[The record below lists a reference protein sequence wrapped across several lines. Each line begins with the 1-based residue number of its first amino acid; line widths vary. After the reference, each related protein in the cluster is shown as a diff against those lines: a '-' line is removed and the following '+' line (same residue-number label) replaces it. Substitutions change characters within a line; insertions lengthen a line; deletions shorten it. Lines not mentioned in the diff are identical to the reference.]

1 MGVYPK
7 ASSLKQ
13 TLKKI
18 HHLNMP
24 QQGAELENISG
35 NVQQAITACI
45 KYASLGCKYDGL
57 KLCVQVSTRLAKKW

>member
-1 MGVYPK
+1 
-7 ASSLKQ
+7 
-13 TLKKI
+13 
-18 HHLNMP
+18 MP
-24 QQGAELENISG
+24 QQGPELENISG